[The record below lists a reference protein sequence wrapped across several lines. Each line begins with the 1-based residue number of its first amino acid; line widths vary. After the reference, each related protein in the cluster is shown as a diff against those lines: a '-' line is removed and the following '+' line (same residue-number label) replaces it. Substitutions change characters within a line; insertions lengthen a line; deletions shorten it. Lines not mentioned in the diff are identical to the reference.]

1 VKDLS
6 LSETHIT
13 IEPGD
18 TAYVKAIITPADAA
32 DQDVVWRYSTTNRNT
47 KLIASGLEARLTST
61 REDTYTITATLGDFQ
76 AECVVTVT
84 ASSGVQDVTAD
95 TEDTRKL
102 IRDGQL
108 QIEHKGETY
117 SVTGEKL

>member
-32 DQDVVWRYSTTNRNT
+32 DQDIVWRYSTTNRST
-47 KLIASGLEARLTST
+47 KLIANGLEARLTST

-76 AECVVTVT
+76 AECVVTV
-84 ASSGVQDVTAD
+84 AAPSGVQDVVNDSEGTQ
-95 TEDTRKL
+95 KV

-108 QIEHKGETY
+108 LIQHQGETY
-117 SVTGEKL
+117 NVIGDKL